1 MNKCIPL
8 LLLSFL
14 VLSSCAPQEIS
25 PPPPDYEQTKKM
37 VVDILKTDEGKKAI
51 QDIMSEDQMKQQ
63 LVMDQTAV
71 KETLQ
76 QVLTS
81 DQGKKFWE
89 NAFKDPKFAE
99 SFAKGL
105 QKEHEKMMK
114 ALMKD
119 PEYQEMMIDIL
130 KDPEVEKAMIDV
142 LKSKEFRQHLQK
154 VITETL
160 NSPLY
165 QAKIQDMLTKAAET
179 LQQGGGKQGEEGG
192 EGGEGEGEEGGGG
205 NQQGGGG

>member
-14 VLSSCAPQEIS
+14 VLSSCAPQETS
-25 PPPPDYEQTKKM
+25 PAPPDYEQTKRM

-51 QDIMSEDQMKQQ
+51 QDIMLEDQMKQQ

-71 KETLQ
+71 KEILQ

-89 NAFKDPKFAE
+89 NALKDTKFAE

-119 PEYQEMMIDIL
+119 PEYQAMMIDIL
-130 KDPEVEKAMIDV
+130 KNPEMEKAMIDV
-142 LKSKEFRQHLQK
+142 LKSKEFRQHLQT
-154 VITETL
+154 VIMETL
-160 NSPLY
+160 NSPIY

-179 LQQGGGKQGEEGG
+179 LQQSGGKQGEEDA
-192 EGGEGEGEEGGGG
+192 EGGEGEEGGGG
-205 NQQGGGG
+205 SQQGEGG

>member
-1 MNKCIPL
+1 MNKCLPL

-14 VLSSCAPQEIS
+14 VLGSCAPQETS
-25 PPPPDYEQTKKM
+25 PPPPDYDETKKM

-63 LVMDQTAV
+63 LVMDQAAV
-71 KETLQ
+71 KDTLEK
-76 QVLTS
+76 VLTS
-81 DQGKKFWE
+81 EQGKKFWE
-89 NAFKDPKFAE
+89 TALKDPKFAE

-105 QKEHEKMMK
+105 QKEHEKMIK

-119 PEYQEMMIDIL
+119 PDYQQMMMDIL
-130 KDPEVEKAMIDV
+130 KDPEMEKAMIEV
-142 LKSKEFRQHLQK
+142 VKSKEFRQHLQK
-154 VITETL
+154 VVTETL

-165 QAKIQDMLTKAAET
+165 QAKIQDMLTKAAES
-179 LQQGGGKQGEEGG
+179 LQQGAEKQGEG
-192 EGGEGEGEEGGGG
+192 EGGEGEESGGG